1 MFADSAGS
9 LRATDHAWD
18 SKDCLR
24 NPQLRLGFWP
34 ALGILLTMDPIVL
47 EQVGKDYP
55 GGVAGLRD
63 FSLTVKAGE
72 IFGFLGPNGAGK
84 TTTIKMLLGFFPPSA
99 GVVRVFGDDP
109 ARPESRRRLGYLPE
123 VAQYYGFLT
132 PRELL
137 RFYGRV
143 CNLPAER
150 ITRRTAELL
159 ALVGLEAAADRPM
172 KTFSK
177 GMQQRAGIAQ
187 ALLHDPDLLILDE
200 PMTGLDPLAR
210 AQFREVILAQRQAGK
225 TVFFSSHE
233 LSEAEMI
240 CDRVGILKAGRL
252 LWCGPTRDLAGDGQ
266 GNLERIFLKLITQ
279 PQPGIAGTKTNI
291 EHSTFN
297 IQRG

>member
-1 MFADSAGS
+1 
-9 LRATDHAWD
+9 
-18 SKDCLR
+18 
-24 NPQLRLGFWP
+24 
-34 ALGILLTMDPIVL
+34 MDPIVL
-47 EQVGKDYP
+47 EQVSKDYP
-55 GGVAGLRD
+55 GGIAGLRD

-72 IFGFLGPNGAGK
+72 VFGFLGPNGAGK

-109 ARPESRRRLGYLPE
+109 ARPETRRRLGYLPE

-143 CNLPAER
+143 CNLPAEL

-266 GNLERIFLKLITQ
+266 GNLERIFLKLITH
-279 PQPGIAGTKTNI
+279 PQ
-291 EHSTFN
+291 
-297 IQRG
+297 

>member
-1 MFADSAGS
+1 
-9 LRATDHAWD
+9 
-18 SKDCLR
+18 
-24 NPQLRLGFWP
+24 
-34 ALGILLTMDPIVL
+34 MDPIAL
-47 EQVGKDYP
+47 EHVSKDYP

-99 GVVRVFGDDP
+99 GVVRVFGEDP
-109 ARPESRRRLGYLPE
+109 ARPEARRRLGYLPE
-123 VAQYYGFLT
+123 VAQYYDFLT

-137 RFYGRV
+137 RFYGRI
-143 CNLPAER
+143 CNLPDER
-150 ITRRTAELL
+150 ITRRSTELL
-159 ALVGLEAAADRPM
+159 ALAGLEAAANRPM

-177 GMQQRAGIAQ
+177 GMQQRVGIAQ

-210 AQFREVILAQRQAGK
+210 AQLRDVILAQRQAGK

-279 PQPGIAGTKTNI
+279 P
-291 EHSTFN
+291 
-297 IQRG
+297 